1 MNLRP
6 VIIAV
11 VLLGSLAAFPAWA
24 VRDPFWPVGYEP
36 PKAAVVEA
44 APLSEP
50 VIQVT
55 EIPITEAEWAKARK
69 ALVISGFTQST
80 RPDNGAILTQ
90 VMINRR
96 TYAAGDTL
104 SVTNLD
110 IQFIWRVESVANHDL
125 KLTPLEAT
133 RVKNKPASV
142 KKERK

>member
-11 VLLGSLAAFPAWA
+11 FLLGSLAAFPARA
-24 VRDPFWPVGYEP
+24 ARDPFWPVGFEP
-36 PKAAVVEA
+36 AKPQVVEA
-44 APLSEP
+44 VPVAEP

-55 EIPITEAEWAKARK
+55 AIPVTEADWAKARK
-69 ALVISGFTQST
+69 TLVISGITQST
-80 RPDNGAILTQ
+80 RPDNGSIRTLA
-90 VMINRR
+90 MINRQ
-96 TYAAGDTL
+96 TYAADDTL

-110 IQFIWRVESVANHDL
+110 IQFIWRVKSVANHDL